1 MLPPLRDHFADENV
15 NSLNRVSSNPKT
27 DLMSSNA
34 PPFFS
39 SKLTK
44 DPSAVHHQLH
54 DPLGNLKRTRS
65 WQSLEKAPQPKVAT
79 AATAEREFSS
89 RSSTSIEEEGGIRG
103 RSCRTTTH
111 STRQSLPQFWR
122 PFLQTRKVM
131 LTAPIQ
137 AAKAQVCARGRWG
150 RG

>member
-15 NSLNRVSSNPKT
+15 NSLYRVSSNPKT

-44 DPSAVHHQLH
+44 DPSAVHLH

-89 RSSTSIEEEGGIRG
+89 RSSTSIEEGRGYVAGVAGPQRIQRGNRCRSSGAPSCRRG
-103 RSCRTTTH
+103 R
-111 STRQSLPQFWR
+111 
-122 PFLQTRKVM
+122 
-131 LTAPIQ
+131 
-137 AAKAQVCARGRWG
+137 
-150 RG
+150 